1 MNYSDFD
8 SLTGL
13 GNTRLMQARFAQCA
27 GEQTEFGMILI
38 DVDGLIYF
46 NDRYGHDEGDEKLK
60 QIAKLICQNLPDGI
74 DVFRAGGE
82 EFIIILTDFKMA
94 EVVLLAMRICKA
106 VNQEFSHLPPL
117 RRFYC
122 MRDGSYVEVY
132 FPLTVSCGVAF
143 YPEYG
148 VDYSTLYRAAEEAA
162 IRGGKRL
169 YGGVVG
175 VAMNF
180 YSSCFLP
187 STKNKT
193 NDSQI

>member
-27 GEQTEFGMILI
+27 GDRAEFGIILI
-38 DVDGLIYF
+38 DIDGFIYF

-82 EFIIILTDFKMA
+82 EFMIIITNLKMA

-122 MRDGSYVEVY
+122 MSDNSYVEVY

-143 YPEYG
+143 YPEDG
-148 VDYSTLYRAAEEAA
+148 VDYSTLYRSAEKAA

-175 VAMNF
+175 VAMNL

>member
-8 SLTGL
+8 SFTGL
-13 GNTRLMQARFAQCA
+13 GNTRLMQARFAQCV
-27 GEQTEFGMILI
+27 GEQTEFGMIWI

-46 NDRYGHDEGDEKLK
+46 NDRYGHAEGDEKLK

-82 EFIIILTDFKMA
+82 EFIIILTNLKMA

-117 RRFYC
+117 QRFSC
-122 MRDGSYVEVY
+122 MRDCSFVKVY

-143 YPEYG
+143 YPEDG

-162 IRGGKRL
+162 LRGGKRL

-175 VAMNF
+175 VAMNL

-187 STKNKT
+187 STQNKT

>member
-8 SLTGL
+8 SFTGL
-13 GNTRLMQARFAQCA
+13 GNTRLMQARFAQCVA
-27 GEQTEFGMILI
+27 EQTEFGTIWI
-38 DVDGLIYF
+38 DVDGLTYF
-46 NDRYGHDEGDEKLK
+46 NHRYSHAEGDEKLK
-60 QIAKLICQNLPDGI
+60 QIAKLICQNLQDGI

-82 EFIIILTDFKMA
+82 EFIIILTNLKMA

-117 RRFYC
+117 QRFSC
-122 MRDGSYVEVY
+122 MRDGSLVEVY

-143 YPEYG
+143 YPEDG

-162 IRGGKRL
+162 IRGGKGL

-175 VAMNF
+175 VARNL

-187 STKNKT
+187 PTKNKT

>member
-1 MNYSDFD
+1 
-8 SLTGL
+8 
-13 GNTRLMQARFAQCA
+13 MQARFAQCVS
-27 GEQTEFGMILI
+27 EQTEFGMIWI

-60 QIAKLICQNLPDGI
+60 QSAKWICQNLPDGI

-94 EVVLLAMRICKA
+94 EVVLLAMQICKA
-106 VNQEFSHLPPL
+106 VNQAFSHLPPL
-117 RRFYC
+117 Q
-122 MRDGSYVEVY
+122 RDFWMSDRSYLEVNL
-132 FPLTVSCGVAF
+132 PLTVSCGVAF
-143 YPEYG
+143 YPEDG
-148 VDYSTLYRAAEEAA
+148 VDYSTLYRSAEKAA

-175 VAMNF
+175 VAMNL
-180 YSSCFLP
+180 YRSCFLP
-187 STKNKT
+187 STENKT

>member
-8 SLTGL
+8 SFTGL
-13 GNTRLMQARFAQCA
+13 GNTRLMQARFAQCV
-27 GEQTEFGMILI
+27 GEQTEFGMIWI

-46 NDRYGHDEGDEKLK
+46 NDRYGHAEGDEKLK

-74 DVFRAGGE
+74 DVFRAGVE
-82 EFIIILTDFKMA
+82 EFIIILTNLKMA

-117 RRFYC
+117 RRFFS
-122 MRDGSYVEVY
+122 MSDNSYVEVY

-143 YPEYG
+143 YPEHG
-148 VDYSTLYRAAEEAA
+148 VDYSTLYRSAEVAA

-175 VAMNF
+175 VAMNL

-187 STKNKT
+187 STENKT

>member
-13 GNTRLMQARFAQCA
+13 GNTTLMQARFAQCA
-27 GEQTEFGMILI
+27 GDRAEFGIILI
-38 DVDGLIYF
+38 DIDGFIYF
-46 NDRYGHDEGDEKLK
+46 NDMYGHDEGDEKLK

-82 EFIIILTDFKMA
+82 EFMIILTNLKMA
-94 EVVLLAMRICKA
+94 EVVLLAMQICKA

-117 RRFYC
+117 Q
-122 MRDGSYVEVY
+122 RDFWMSDRSCVEVY

-143 YPEYG
+143 YPEHG

-162 IRGGKRL
+162 IRGGKGL

-175 VAMNF
+175 VAMNL

-187 STKNKT
+187 PTKNKN

>member
-8 SLTGL
+8 SFTGL
-13 GNTRLMQARFAQCA
+13 GNTRLMQARFAQCTGDRA
-27 GEQTEFGMILI
+27 EFGMILI

-82 EFIIILTDFKMA
+82 EFIIILTNLKVA
-94 EVVLLAMRICKA
+94 EAFLLAMRICKA

-117 RRFYC
+117 QRFSC
-122 MRDGSYVEVY
+122 MRDGSFVEVY

-143 YPEYG
+143 YPEDG

-162 IRGGKRL
+162 IRGGKGL

-175 VAMNF
+175 VTRIL

-187 STKNKT
+187 PKQNKT